1 MRMPAFPKLDIPNS
15 ENQSDSSGDQPQFNK
30 DAVSIAR
37 SMNDL
42 PKGQI
47 LSYLTKPES
56 YIDSS
61 YDKLGKETI
70 NFNEQINIPIPFYPM
85 IKKDRQDSF
94 ISLQKWEGIV
104 LKRIKESFLA
114 RLIDLTN
121 DGPDEEAELPIAEI
135 SKEDL
140 DLIEP
145 GAIFY
150 WNIGYLDKWS
160 GQRTRASV
168 IRFRRLP
175 KWTRKEIEA
184 ATREAE
190 QIQEFLNW
198 K

>member
-1 MRMPAFPKLDIPNS
+1 MPAFTKLDILYS
-15 ENQSDSSGDQPQFNK
+15 ENQSDSSGDQPQFIK
-30 DAVSIAR
+30 DAESIIR
-37 SMNDL
+37 SMTDL

-47 LSYLTKPES
+47 LNYFTKPES
-56 YIDSS
+56 HIRSS
-61 YDKLGKETI
+61 YNKIDRETI
-70 NFNEQINIPIPFYPM
+70 NFCEQINIPIPPCYLM
-85 IKKDRQDSF
+85 NKKDREDSF

-104 LKRIKESFLA
+104 LKRMKESFLA

-135 SKEDL
+135 SAEDL
-140 DLIEP
+140 SLIEP

-175 KWTRKEIEA
+175 KWTRKEIDA
-184 ATREAE
+184 AKREAE

>member
-1 MRMPAFPKLDIPNS
+1 MPASQKLGILYS
-15 ENQSDSSGDQPQFNK
+15 ESQNDSSEDQPQFIKN
-30 DAVSIAR
+30 AESIAR
-37 SMNDL
+37 SMTDL

-47 LSYLTKPES
+47 LNFLTKPES
-56 YIDSS
+56 HIRSS
-61 YDKLGKETI
+61 YDKLDKETI
-70 NFNEQINIPIPFYPM
+70 NFIEQINNPIPTYPI

-94 ISLQKWEGIV
+94 ISIQKWEGTV

-121 DGPDEEAELPIAEI
+121 DGPDEEVELPIAEV
-135 SKEDL
+135 SEEDL
-140 DLIEP
+140 NLIEQ

-150 WNIGYLDKWS
+150 WNIGYLDKKS

-175 KWTRKEIEA
+175 MWTQKEIEA
-184 ATREAE
+184 AQKEAD
-190 QIQEFLNW
+190 QIQKCLKW